1 MSQEKC
7 SRQIPERLRKRLI
20 GELILF
26 FDKDFPITMCRIGEV
41 DEKMSR
47 IVSDVIF
54 LMENIMQ
61 LPERVREPVF
71 DVVTGG
77 KRDLQEKLLRL
88 YEEGSEHFW
97 EWLDTAFTIAQRRVE
112 KFHRTFEE
120 DTRDLR

>member
-41 DEKMSR
+41 DEKMSK

-61 LPERVREPVF
+61 LPE
-71 DVVTGG
+71 
-77 KRDLQEKLLRL
+77 RL

-120 DTRDLR
+120 DTGDLR